1 MPITNPEEV
10 LHAFFRAFNQGD
22 IDAVIALYE
31 PRAALV
37 AQPGQVAEGHSALR
51 EAFNGFL
58 AMKPTLTPEK
68 HTFVTASDLALST
81 VKWTLKGTSPDGQP
95 VQMEGTSSDVLRKQA
110 DGGWLFVIDN
120 PWGAG
125 ILS

>member
-1 MPITNPEEV
+1 
-10 LHAFFRAFNQGD
+10 
-22 IDAVIALYE
+22 
-31 PRAALV
+31 
-37 AQPGQVAEGHSALR
+37 
-51 EAFNGFL
+51 
-58 AMKPTLTPEK
+58 MKPTLTPEK

-95 VQMEGTSSDVLRKQA
+95 VQMEGTSSDILRKQA
-110 DGGWLFVIDN
+110 DGRWLFMIDN